1 MKVWGESTRPLPNG
15 TVGNR
20 RAGKPQSPSVNHDA
34 MLRGMDPAF
43 EKMSPSEQIQHV
55 QDLWDRIAEHPEGV
69 PVSAEMKAELDRR
82 LAAHRADPSTA
93 IPWGQVKAEL
103 RRRQ

>member
-1 MKVWGESTRPLPNG
+1 
-15 TVGNR
+15 
-20 RAGKPQSPSVNHDA
+20 
-34 MLRGMDPAF
+34 MDPAF

-55 QDLWDRIAEHPEGV
+55 QDLWDHIAEHPEGV

-93 IPWGQVKAEL
+93 TPWEQVKAEL
-103 RRRQ
+103 RRRK